1 MSRPLRR
8 MLSVFAG
15 LSLAGALSA
24 AEVSAVRV
32 WDGPEVT
39 RAVFDLSGP
48 VEYTV
53 FTLDNPN
60 RLVLDLQASKLGP
73 AFEPESDKG
82 LVQGLRSGKL
92 EKDGLRLVFDLGAKV
107 KPRTF
112 LLDPAED
119 KGHRLVVDMQAAD
132 KPAEPVRTMAS
143 LSMTSALDRKI
154 VVAVDAG
161 HGGEDPGAKGPS
173 GTWEK
178 NITLSVARELA
189 KQINAEP
196 GFEAYLVR
204 DGDYFIPLADRYKK
218 ARKAQADLFISIH
231 ADAFHKSTV
240 AGASVFM
247 LSQRG
252 ASSEAARWLASK
264 ENQSDLVGGVS
275 LEDKDNTLAA
285 VLLDLAQSATLK
297 ASSDV
302 ANSVLSGLKRVGK
315 THKPQVE
322 QANFV
327 VLRSP
332 DVPSILVETAFI
344 SNPTEEKKLNDP
356 NYRRRLAGAIVDG
369 VRDYFQTQPPPGT
382 WLAANISAR
391 PREHVVARGET
402 LSQIAVRHGVG
413 LSELRQANGIR
424 GDLVQVGARLRIP
437 GMGPG

>member
-1 MSRPLRR
+1 MSRSLRR
-8 MLSVFAG
+8 LLSVCAG

-24 AEVSAVRV
+24 ADVTALRV
-32 WDGPEVT
+32 WEGPEVT

-60 RLVLDLQASKLGP
+60 RLVLDLQGSKL
-73 AFEPESDKG
+73 ATNFDSTSDRG

-92 EKDGLRLVFDLGAKV
+92 EKNGLRLVFDLSGKV

-112 LLDPAED
+112 LLDPAEN
-119 KGHRLVVDMQAAD
+119 KGHRLVVDMQPAD
-132 KPAEPVRTMAS
+132 KPVEPVRTMAS
-143 LSMTSALDRKI
+143 MTTMLDRKI
-154 VVAVDAG
+154 IVAVDAG

-173 GTWEK
+173 GSWEK
-178 NITLSVARELA
+178 NITLAVARELA
-189 KQINAEP
+189 RQIDAEP

-218 ARKAQADLFISIH
+218 ARKAQADLFISVH

-344 SNPTEEKKLNDP
+344 SNPAEEKKLNDP
-356 NYRRRLAGAIVDG
+356 SYRRRLAGAIVDG

-382 WLAANISAR
+382 WLAANASIRA
-391 PREHVVARGET
+391 REHVVSRGET
-402 LSQIAVRHGVG
+402 LSQIAVRHGIG
-413 LSELRQANGIR
+413 LSELRQANGIS
-424 GDLVQVGARLRIP
+424 GDLVKVGARLRIP
-437 GMGPG
+437 SLGPG